1 MIVRGNPRGW
11 DRCAGQSFTGTGSS
25 ARDPSPCPAAVL
37 VACTDCGRAPHGVRV
52 DRIPAQR
59 RVGRAGRE
67 KADGCAHNEALGK
80 TPEQAPGQ
88 KVSLSSPG
96 IAACL
101 RPQAGRGTSPLNR
114 RPGRLLA
121 HRVPGLAAVC
131 EPAVWRA
138 TSSMG
143 RFRRSSLTTL
153 TGQIC
158 AAQAS
163 AGCCAWSGCRGR
175 PGQAPGC
182 GRQGAPRTR

>member
-59 RVGRAGRE
+59 RVGRAGRKGRRVRAQRSSGKDTGAGPRTE
-67 KADGCAHNEALGK
+67 GLSIESRHRCVFEASSREGNL
-80 TPEQAPGQ
+80 TPE
-88 KVSLSSPG
+88 S
-96 IAACL
+96 AA
-101 RPQAGRGTSPLNR
+101 
-114 RPGRLLA
+114 GRLLA

-163 AGCCAWSGCRGR
+163 AGCCAWSGSGGR